1 MISAKLIV
9 VIFSER
15 GIFQRKFIC
24 RLIERFAVQLMM
36 IFDCSE
42 SEKMRIAV

>member
-1 MISAKLIV
+1 MILARLIA

-15 GIFQRKFIC
+15 GVFQEEFIC
-24 RLIERFAVQLMM
+24 QLIEVQLMM

-42 SEKMRIAV
+42 NEKMKIVA